1 MEKEYEQKSK
11 ELKEIQDQI
20 KNLTTEIDTLNS
32 SYKEAEFTITKSQMD
47 TKSLSVQ
54 LETLQKQEKDLAFFF
69 FSIILSFLKNFFK
82 KNYRITEDNS
92 ASEDDVERMKE
103 LEKTIKKN
111 NQELEKLNEST
122 KVFEESIKSLQ
133 AKIMEIGGMKLK
145 AQKAKVDGI
154 SEAIDLA
161 NEKITRWQV

>member
-1 MEKEYEQKSK
+1 
-11 ELKEIQDQI
+11 
-20 KNLTTEIDTLNS
+20 
-32 SYKEAEFTITKSQMD
+32 
-47 TKSLSVQ
+47 
-54 LETLQKQEKDLAFFF
+54 
-69 FSIILSFLKNFFK
+69 
-82 KNYRITEDNS
+82 
-92 ASEDDVERMKE
+92 MKE

-161 NEKITRWQV
+161 NEKITRWQVSFFLFLFFGFIYILFIFYFINLKKFF